1 MKIEKMKLVC
11 DGVLEILA
19 FFSLP
24 TNQQTHILGSK
35 MTLCY
40 FLTPTLTEKFRRF
53 AKMTCNVIK

>member
-11 DGVLEILA
+11 GGVLEILA

-53 AKMTCNVIK
+53 AKMT